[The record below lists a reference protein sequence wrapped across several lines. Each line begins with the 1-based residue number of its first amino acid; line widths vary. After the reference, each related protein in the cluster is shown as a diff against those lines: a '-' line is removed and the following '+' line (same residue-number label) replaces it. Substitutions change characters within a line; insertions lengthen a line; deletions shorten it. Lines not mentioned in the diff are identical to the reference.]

1 MELVEMKASVE
12 RLRNEYAFSERRAC
26 RLLELPVS
34 TFRHRPVS
42 KDDDLR
48 ERLQSLAR
56 ERPRF
61 GYRRLHALLGDQPA
75 VNHKRVFRVYQEAGL
90 AVKRRKRKRLVR
102 VGNPLQAVSF
112 PNEEWALDFL
122 SDAIGS
128 GRRIR
133 LLNAADAY
141 TRECLALQVDTS
153 FASRRVTR
161 VLEQVIEERGHQPV
175 RIRCDNGPEFTSR
188 HFLGWCKDR
197 NIELAYIQPGR
208 PMQNGRLESLNG
220 KVRDEF
226 LNVSWFLNLFDARRQ
241 AADWRRDYNEAR
253 PHSSLAYRTPAAFA
267 KIAQGLCSAERRKG
281 PQPPAPSSAP
291 PSPLAALS
299 GQVDVVH

>member
-1 MELVEMKASVE
+1 MTHLLNAEALDQLFREARTHNAWLARAVSDDTLRQLYDLMRWGPTSANTCPARFLFLRSQQSKE
-12 RLRNEYAFSERRAC
+12 RLRPALAPGNVDKTMTAPVTVVIAYD
-26 RLLELPVS
+26 LLFYEKLP
-34 TFRHRPVS
+34 
-42 KDDDLR
+42 KL
-48 ERLQSLAR
+48 
-56 ERPRF
+56 
-61 GYRRLHALLGDQPA
+61 
-75 VNHKRVFRVYQEAGL
+75 
-90 AVKRRKRKRLVR
+90 
-102 VGNPLQAVSF
+102 F
-112 PNEEWALDFL
+112 PH
-122 SDAIGS
+122 
-128 GRRIR
+128 
-133 LLNAADAY
+133 